1 MLKRGVVLFF
11 AILVLSCQEEVVI
24 DKYNWMPMEV
34 TATAYNSI
42 PNQTS
47 YEHPCNYG
55 MGRLHK
61 TRKKM
66 DSRL

>member
-11 AILVLSCQEEVVI
+11 ANLVLSCQEEVVI
-24 DKYNWMPMEV
+24 DKYDWVPMEV

-47 YEHPCNYG
+47 YEHPAITAWG
-55 MGRLHK
+55 
-61 TRKKM
+61 
-66 DSRL
+66 DSIKPGKNG